1 MNHRRERQKR
11 FLRRFINGPV
21 DFLIRH
27 EIHPNML
34 SILGLGCNIL
44 GAVFLSLQFYYA
56 QPTLAMIIP
65 IVLILGGYLDI
76 LDGEV
81 ARRANLASLRG
92 SFIDSFIDRI
102 SDAVI
107 IIGLMLGGFT
117 NYFIGF
123 LIFFLFMMI
132 SYSRSKAENLGVEM
146 MGVGLMERGERIIL
160 LSLALT
166 IETWVYSATWKFTHQ
181 KWVINNTM
189 LSLIPITPFFAMF
202 LIIFTI
208 LLVVTLL
215 QRVVHVLKL
224 LKD

>member
-34 SILGLGCNIL
+34 SILGLGCNVL
-44 GAVFLSLQFYYA
+44 GAVFLALQFYYA

-123 LIFFLFMMI
+123 LMFFLFMMI

-181 KWVINNTM
+181 KWVINNSM